1 MGLPLVTPTNK
12 MSPAKKAP
20 AAVAEPK
27 KAAAKK
33 AAPAKAEA
41 APAKAAPAKAAPAK
55 AAPAKAAPAKAAP
68 AKAAPAKAA
77 PAKAAEKKPAAA
89 PAAPAPVAKKAA
101 VEKKAAPAAKAAPVA
116 KKAAALKTAVKEK
129 KEAVKAETLKGK
141 GMKKK
146 KLNLKFTIDCTHPVE
161 DGIMNP
167 ADFETFLK
175 QKIKVNNK
183 VGNLGGHVQVELAKN
198 KITVSSEIAFSKRYL
213 KYLTK
218 KYLKKNNL
226 RDWLRVVA
234 NAKNCYELRYFN
246 INNEEEDEDD
256 DKE

>member
-20 AAVAEPK
+20 ADVAEPK

-33 AAPAKAEA
+33 AAPAKAE
-41 APAKAAPAKAAPAK
+41 
-55 AAPAKAAPAKAAP
+55 AAPAKAAP

-146 KLNLKFTIDCTHPVE
+146 KKLNLKFTIDCTHPVE

-198 KITVSSEIAFSKRYL
+198 KITVSSETAFSKRYL

>member
-20 AAVAEPK
+20 ADVAEPK

-41 APAKAAPAKAAPAK
+41 APAKAAPAKAV
-55 AAPAKAAPAKAAP
+55 P

-101 VEKKAAPAAKAAPVA
+101 VEKKAAPASKAAPVA

-213 KYLTK
+213 KCLTK

>member
-1 MGLPLVTPTNK
+1 MGLSLPPLTPTNK
-12 MSPAKKAP
+12 MAPKKA
-20 AAVAEPK
+20 AETK
-27 KAAAKK
+27 KAAAKAPAAAAPAKKAEAPVAKAAK

-41 APAKAAPAKAAPAK
+41 PKAAAKAAPVKAAPAKAAPAK
-55 AAPAKAAPAKAAP
+55 AAAAATAPA
-68 AKAAPAKAA
+68 
-77 PAKAAEKKPAAA
+77 
-89 PAAPAPVAKKAA
+89 AKKAA
-101 VEKKAAPAAKAAPVA
+101 VEKKPAAKAPVA

-129 KEAVKAETLKGK
+129 KEAVKVVPKAETLKGK

-167 ADFETFLK
+167 ADFETFLR

-183 VGNLGGHVQVELAKN
+183 VGNLGGHVTVELAKN

-246 INNEEEDEDD
+246 INNEEDDEDD

>member
-55 AAPAKAAPAKAAP
+55 AAPAKVAPAKAAP
-68 AKAAPAKAA
+68 VKAS

-146 KLNLKFTIDCTHPVE
+146 KKLNLKFTIDCTHPVE

-183 VGNLGGHVQVELAKN
+183 VENLGGHVQVELAKN

>member
-20 AAVAEPK
+20 ADVAEPK

-41 APAKAAPAKAAPAK
+41 APAKAAPAKAV
-55 AAPAKAAPAKAAP
+55 P

-183 VGNLGGHVQVELAKN
+183 VGNLGGHVQVGLAKN

>member
-20 AAVAEPK
+20 ADVAEPK

-33 AAPAKAEA
+33 AAPAKAE
-41 APAKAAPAKAAPAK
+41 
-55 AAPAKAAPAKAAP
+55 AAP

>member
-20 AAVAEPK
+20 ADVAEPK

-41 APAKAAPAKAAPAK
+41 APAKAAPAKAV
-55 AAPAKAAPAKAAP
+55 P

-183 VGNLGGHVQVELAKN
+183 VGNLGGHVQAELAKN

>member
-20 AAVAEPK
+20 ADVAEPK

-55 AAPAKAAPAKAAP
+55 AAPAKVAPAKAAPVKAAP
-68 AKAAPAKAA
+68 AKAAP
-77 PAKAAEKKPAAA
+77 
-89 PAAPAPVAKKAA
+89 
-101 VEKKAAPAAKAAPVA
+101 AKAAPVA

-141 GMKKK
+141 GMKKKK